1 LTLCGSSLLHFCTSF
16 LDSRRLL
23 MATNT
28 TVAPIS
34 SQRLWFGLVASAV
47 AWVSLGCI
55 DILINW
61 RACMHQQDYGIP
73 NPHPVARILIGV
85 VALLLLAI
93 AVGAGSISWSN
104 WRRLSTHPLLEGEAV
119 DRNQFVAL
127 LGVIVSLTLGVGIV
141 WLAIPPL
148 FLDICWR
155 AR

>member
-1 LTLCGSSLLHFCTSF
+1 
-16 LDSRRLL
+16 

-28 TVAPIS
+28 TVPPIS
-34 SQRLWFGLVASAV
+34 SRRLWFGFVAGAV

-61 RACMHQQDYGIP
+61 RACMHQEDYGIP
-73 NPHPVARILIGV
+73 DPHPLARILIGV
-85 VALLLLAI
+85 VALLLLTIAI
-93 AVGAGSISWSN
+93 GAGSISWSN
-104 WRRLSTHPLLEGEAV
+104 WRRLSTRPLLEGEAV

-127 LGVIVSLTLGVGIV
+127 IGVIVSLTLGMGIV